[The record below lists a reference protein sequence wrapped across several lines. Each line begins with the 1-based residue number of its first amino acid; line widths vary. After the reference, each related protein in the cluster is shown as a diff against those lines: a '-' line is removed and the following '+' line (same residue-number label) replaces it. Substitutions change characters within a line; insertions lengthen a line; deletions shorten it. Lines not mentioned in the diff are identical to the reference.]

1 MSKIRL
7 EKLYRIETDLL
18 PLINE
23 SDLEDKTES
32 LLKGLSKLVNIEGM
46 EKTNTV
52 ILETVLFLNE
62 LKQEG
67 EYFLEYEKINNN

>member
-1 MSKIRL
+1 MSERL
-7 EKLYRIETDLL
+7 KKLHDMETDLL

-23 SDLEDKTES
+23 SDLDDKTEG

-52 ILETVLFLNE
+52 ILQTILFLNE

-67 EYFLEYEKINNN
+67 EYFLQYEKKQ